1 MKKSQFALVIIVAM
15 GAGLVLTELSYSAT
29 YYVRPDG
36 GTATQCT
43 GLTDAAYPGSGT
55 GKACAFSHPFFAI
68 APIGNNPTKMVGGD
82 TLIIE
87 GSNNAQYRMG
97 FGAPNT
103 LDASKCAAAWPYD
116 CYMRSVPSGPDPTHP
131 TRILGKGWNTGC
143 ANPPQLWATERAERV
158 LNLVGSNNVELQCLE
173 ITDHSACQQRG
184 PNACKESGSPPFGAW
199 GQNGLKASDSTNVVL
214 KNINIHG
221 MAYRGVHAGRLKDWT
236 LEDTKIVAN
245 PFVGW
250 EGDIG
255 SNSSN
260 SGTMMFNRVSILYNG
275 CGETYPDKKPYNC
288 YSQDQSGYGDGIGTY
303 FTGGNWVFSNSEI
316 SHNASDGLDL
326 LYHDST
332 GSITIKRSRFE
343 GNAGNQVKTSG
354 NTAITD
360 TIMIGNCAYFATNP
374 ITWKTSTFNNCRSG
388 GTPLAVHLHPGTIA
402 SIYNSTITSNGDTMI
417 LTTGASCNGSE
428 KFISRNNVFLGGTE
442 FLDGSDKSALYYASG
457 AGGNGDGPCG
467 KVLFDNDYSV
477 VWNTKNFA
485 TDCAGKPNVICQE
498 PKFLEPI
505 VQYYKGD
512 AFNAGL
518 QADSPARNKGAV
530 LTGISSLDFNSFDRG
545 SSWDIGA
552 LEFGSTGGS
561 TPVTTV
567 LTPSPGPASSP
578 IQSTGNTTTPATP
591 PANSQNSNQTQ
602 TQNKPPAS
610 GSTTTTTTPTQPA
623 SSSGSTQQPIPG
635 SGSSSSSSSGSNS
648 SSGSGSSSSQPSS
661 PGSSSKPAGSGG
673 SSLASSGSG
682 GSSSG
687 GSSLSSSSG
696 NSNSGNSNSA
706 STPTTQVTAPV
717 STTTTTTTTTTTSSS
732 SNFSQSSGSKP
743 STSTQTTQSSSANK
757 PSDTAATSNKI
768 PGVRPVAQ
776 KPPLNQRTLADQAS
790 KISPPPKQLPPSLAG
805 KPQGTALE
813 GIVSQMQE
821 DVSSG
826 TVTPPAR
833 TSAPTSTSVTQL
845 AKGHR
850 DEAAEVQNIR
860 KRKSD
865 AKSEAQSESSDP
877 EARGK
882 PTILSMTTPFD
893 EMGKPGAVD
902 EGKSEDQI
910 AEKGKESKLEVVKKW
925 VDGVVGRLKA
935 FMFPKK

>member
-1 MKKSQFALVIIVAM
+1 MEVSTIMKKSQFALVIIVAI
-15 GAGLVLTELSYSAT
+15 GVGLVFTDLSYSAT

-36 GTATQCT
+36 GTAAQCT

-55 GKACAFSHPFFAI
+55 KKACAFSHPFFAI
-68 APIGNNPTKMVGGD
+68 APIGNNPTKMAGGD
-82 TLIIE
+82 TLIID
-87 GSNNAQYRMG
+87 GTNNAQYKIG
-97 FGAPNT
+97 LGAPNT
-103 LDASKCAAAWPYD
+103 VDTGKCHSTYPWD
-116 CYMRSVPSGPDPTHP
+116 CYMRAVPSGPDPTHP

-143 ANPPQLWATERAERV
+143 TNPPQLWGNERVDRV
-158 LNLVGSNNVELQCLE
+158 LNLGGSNNVELQCLE

-184 PNACKESGSPPFGAW
+184 PNPCKESGSPPFGAW
-199 GQNGLKASDSTNVVL
+199 AQNGLKASDSTNVVL
-214 KNINIHG
+214 KNVNIHG

-236 LEDTKIVAN
+236 LEDTKIIAN

-303 FTGGNWVFSNSEI
+303 YTGGNWVFSNSEI

-332 GSITIKRSRFE
+332 GSVTIKRSRFE

-354 NTAITD
+354 NTSITD
-360 TIMIGNCAYFATNP
+360 TIMIGNCAYFAANP
-374 ITWKTSTFNNCRSG
+374 ITWKTSTFNNCRAG
-388 GTPLAVHLHPGTIA
+388 GNALAIHLHPGTIV
-402 SIYNSTITSNGDTMI
+402 SIYNSTMTSNGDTMI

-428 KFISRNNVFLGGTE
+428 KVVSRNNIFYGGTE

-467 KVLFDNDYSV
+467 KIAFDNDYSV
-477 VWNTKNFA
+477 IWNTKQIA
-485 TDCAGKPNVICQE
+485 ADCSGKQNAVCQD

-518 QADSPARNKGAV
+518 QADSPGRNKGAV

-561 TPVTTV
+561 TPATSVIV
-567 LTPSPGPASSP
+567 DSPGSASSP
-578 IQSTGNTTTPATP
+578 TQSTGNTTEPSTP
-591 PANSQNSNQTQ
+591 PSNSQSSTQ
-602 TQNKPPAS
+602 TQPPAS
-610 GSTTTTTTPTQPA
+610 SSTATTTTTTPTQPA
-623 SSSGSTQQPIPG
+623 SSGGSTPQPIPG
-635 SGSSSSSSSGSNS
+635 SGSSSAP
-648 SSGSGSSSSQPSS
+648 QSS
-661 PGSSSKPAGSGG
+661 PGSSPKPAGSSG
-673 SSLASSGSG
+673 SSSASSGSG

-687 GSSLSSSSG
+687 SG
-696 NSNSGNSNSA
+696 NSNSGNSSSA
-706 STPTTQVTAPV
+706 STSTPQTTTTPVTTPV
-717 STTTTTTTTTTTSSS
+717 STTTSTTTTTTSSS
-732 SNFSQSSGSKP
+732 SNSSQSSGSTP
-743 STSTQTTQSSSANK
+743 STSTQTTPSSNANK
-757 PSDTAATSNKI
+757 PSDTAAASNKI

-776 KPPLNQRTLADQAS
+776 KPPLNQRTLAEQAA

-805 KPQGTALE
+805 KPQGTAPE
-813 GIVSQMQE
+813 GIVSQIQK

-826 TVTPPAR
+826 TSSP
-833 TSAPTSTSVTQL
+833 SSTSVTQL
-845 AKGHR
+845 AQAPR
-850 DEAAEVQNIR
+850 DEDAEVQDILR
-860 KRKSD
+860 RRSD
-865 AKSEAQSESSDP
+865 AESEAQSESSDP

-882 PTILSMTTPFD
+882 PTILSIQSPLG
-893 EMGKPGAVD
+893 ESGEPGAVE
-902 EGKSEDQI
+902 EGKSEDQTV
-910 AEKGKESKLEVVKKW
+910 EKGKESKLEAVKKW
-925 VDGVVGRLKA
+925 VDGVVERLKA
-935 FMFPKK
+935 FWLPKK